1 MIVQTEES
9 ATATDF
15 KEGYYK
21 KRKSRIGG
29 RWTVGPWIFMD
40 LPCLWKNSN
49 TSGLSL
55 AQSCRTSM
63 RSHRS
68 SFQLLKKNS
77 PISFHYDPI
86 SMLVGG
92 WALPLRMMEFVSWDD
107 EIPNWMESHKNCSKP
122 PTSIPWLS
130 HDYPTFSLHH
140 PLWILSGSPRSS
152 PLRVAG
158 STSGGLALLTFSS
171 WCENFFSDGSASV
184 TKIHWFG
191 GFRKWRYPNSWMV
204 YVMENL
210 VKMDDLDWFGGY
222 PHFWTPQFLS
232 TCRKVLQ
239 TFAHCVVSYLRQPLQ
254 DGSNVSSVML
264 VWPEKV
270 VAPSNK
276 VPNGSKWRYMLQP
289 PKQQP
294 LFADN
299 YTIWLFNIAMENGP
313 FIDASMVY
321 LLKMGI
327 FHGYVK

>member
-1 MIVQTEES
+1 MI
-9 ATATDF
+9 
-15 KEGYYK
+15 
-21 KRKSRIGG
+21 
-29 RWTVGPWIFMD
+29 
-40 LPCLWKNSN
+40 
-49 TSGLSL
+49 
-55 AQSCRTSM
+55 
-63 RSHRS
+63 
-68 SFQLLKKNS
+68 
-77 PISFHYDPI
+77 
-86 SMLVGG
+86 
-92 WALPLRMMEFVSWDD
+92 
-107 EIPNWMESHKNCSKP
+107 
-122 PTSIPWLS
+122 IPWLS

-140 PLWILSGSPRSS
+140 PFWILSGSPRSS

-191 GFRKWRYPNSWMV
+191 GFRKRRYPNSWMV
-204 YVMENL
+204 YVMENP

-239 TFAHCVVSYLRQPLQ
+239 TFAHCIVSYLRQPLQ

-299 YTIWLFNIAMENGP
+299 YTILLFNIAMENGP
-313 FIDASMVY
+313 FIDG
-321 LLKMGI
+321 LPIKNGDFPWLC
-327 FHGYVK
+327 

>member
-1 MIVQTEES
+1 MVLINRYWSIPILQEEEVKDWRS
-9 ATATDF
+9 LD
-15 KEGYYK
+15 
-21 KRKSRIGG
+21 
-29 RWTVGPWIFMD
+29 RWTVDLHGSSMSMKEQQHIRLVAGPIF
-40 LPCLWKNSN
+40 
-49 TSGLSL
+49 
-55 AQSCRTSM
+55 CRTSM
-63 RSHRS
+63 RSHQVIFS
-68 SFQLLKKNS
+68 VVEKNF

-158 STSGGLALLTFSS
+158 STSGGLALLTLSS

-313 FIDASMVY
+313 FIDG
-321 LLKMGI
+321 LPIKNGDFPWLC
-327 FHGYVK
+327 